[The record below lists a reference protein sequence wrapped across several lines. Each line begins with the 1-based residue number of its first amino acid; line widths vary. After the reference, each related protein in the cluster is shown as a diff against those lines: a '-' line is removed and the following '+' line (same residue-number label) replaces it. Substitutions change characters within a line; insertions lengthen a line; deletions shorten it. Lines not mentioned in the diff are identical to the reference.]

1 MILKIEQ
8 KKRVRQ
14 KIQVALR
21 VKHSQKNIP
30 TTIEREE
37 WSTQNG
43 RQTEELRNKRKK
55 VGIDVLKKFFKIF
68 YI

>member
-8 KKRVRQ
+8 KRVRQ

-21 VKHSQKNIP
+21 MKHSQKNIP

-43 RQTEELRNKRKK
+43 RQS
-55 VGIDVLKKFFKIF
+55 
-68 YI
+68 

>member
-8 KKRVRQ
+8 KRVRQ

-43 RQTEELRNKRKK
+43 RQS
-55 VGIDVLKKFFKIF
+55 
-68 YI
+68 